1 MASAPKNNSTTMA
14 CECSVCY
21 SETGPFRTLGCG
33 HEFCGGCIKTW
44 YLKGTGTGCPMCRA
58 PIYFKGFAAVRDE
71 WADEQ
76 WRTKCAEAADEYRCS
91 RIEEIF
97 EMARVF
103 GPRWRRVIMGEL
115 MDDLKEIDK
124 TVRFLMAEGFSADS
138 IDYVLFETDEYFS
151 DRNVGKFQWIDEPR
165 LQLATRYPKVT
176 KSGAKGARRAR
187 APDDQFETVT
197 LLIQF

>member
-1 MASAPKNNSTTMA
+1 MASVPNTNMA
-14 CECSVCY
+14 CNDRECAVCY

-44 YLKGTGTGCPMCRA
+44 YLKGTGTGCPMCRR
-58 PIYFKGFAAVRDE
+58 PIHFKGFAAVREEWDDE
-71 WADEQ
+71 H
-76 WRTKCAEAADEYRCS
+76 WRHACAEAADEYRCS

-97 EMARVF
+97 EMAKVF

-124 TVRFLMAEGFSADS
+124 TVRFLMAEGYDAES

-151 DRNVGKFQWIDEPR
+151 DRNVGKFHWIDEPIK
-165 LQLATRYPKVT
+165 QLATRYPKMT
-176 KSGAKGARRAR
+176 KSGAKGTRRAR

-197 LLIQF
+197 FLIQI